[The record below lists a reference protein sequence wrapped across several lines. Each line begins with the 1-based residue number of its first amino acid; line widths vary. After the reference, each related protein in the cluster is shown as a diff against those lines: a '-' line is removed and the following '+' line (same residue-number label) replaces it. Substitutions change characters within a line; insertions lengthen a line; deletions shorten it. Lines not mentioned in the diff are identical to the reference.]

1 MVTAALTRARLIRVP
16 LWELLDPREHGPAMA
31 WSAALALVA
40 AVVVR
45 AIGWPLWQASALAIG
60 LMVPVFCAKW
70 LADRR
75 RFGGT
80 VTVLGILVVLQG
92 FHGLEH
98 VVQWIQ
104 YHILR
109 WPSFISSG
117 LISAANAE
125 WVHFVWNWGVAATVS
140 FLLWRGVRNRWTWA
154 LLAWALAHGA
164 EHTYMMVRYLQ
175 VLDEFRA
182 LGVSGV
188 SAQGLPGFFGRDGWL
203 ATSPLTQ
210 DTFLC
215 RAPGVTTAV
224 RLDVHFWWNI
234 GETTLLLMAAHVRMH
249 RAAPPSA

>member
-125 WVHFVWNWGVAATVS
+125 WVHFVWNWAVAATVAW
-140 FLLWRGVRNRWTWA
+140 LLWRGVRNRWMWA

-175 VLDEFRA
+175 VLEEFRA

-234 GETTLLLMAAHVRMH
+234 GETTLLLMAAHVRM
-249 RAAPPSA
+249 RCAGAPPA